1 MTSQPSS
8 VTAVYTAF
16 RAAPKPARSSHR
28 TVCLDRAYCPS
39 CAHYGFRSIQWPFV
53 KASLAVTLMNE
64 AVCAQTI
71 RDGTEADRKKLAQH
85 PNLLTSGSGISY
97 NRENC
102 LKLASLSNSDNEGKG
117 KIFHSYMSLPISFS
131 SPKNY
136 YLDEFSSLLDELLVK
151 IDGLSDSLELSSLEK
166 EWRGTVESRT
176 AESPLVG
183 IPGHHAA
190 AVRLCRLLL
199 FFLTFYTAI
208 FIF

>member
-1 MTSQPSS
+1 
-8 VTAVYTAF
+8 
-16 RAAPKPARSSHR
+16 
-28 TVCLDRAYCPS
+28 
-39 CAHYGFRSIQWPFV
+39 
-53 KASLAVTLMNE
+53 MNE

-71 RDGTEADRKKLAQH
+71 HEGTETDRKKLAQH
-85 PNLLTSGSGISY
+85 PNLTSGSRISY

-102 LKLASLSNSDNEGKG
+102 LKLAPLSNSDNEGKG

-176 AESPLVG
+176 VESPLVG

>member
-39 CAHYGFRSIQWPFV
+39 YAHYGLRSIQWPFV
-53 KASLAVTLMNE
+53 KASLTVTLVNE

-71 RDGTEADRKKLAQH
+71 HEGTEADRKKLAQH
-85 PNLLTSGSGISY
+85 PNLTSGSGISY
-97 NRENC
+97 NRKNC
-102 LKLASLSNSDNEGKG
+102 LKLASLNNSDNEGKG
-117 KIFHSYMSLPISFS
+117 KILSSCMPLPISFS
-131 SPKNY
+131 FPKNY
-136 YLDEFSSLLDELLVK
+136 YLDEFSTLLDELLVK

-176 AESPLVG
+176 VESPLVG

-190 AVRLCRLLL
+190 AVRLCRL
-199 FFLTFYTAI
+199 FFLTFYTEI

>member
-1 MTSQPSS
+1 
-8 VTAVYTAF
+8 
-16 RAAPKPARSSHR
+16 
-28 TVCLDRAYCPS
+28 
-39 CAHYGFRSIQWPFV
+39 
-53 KASLAVTLMNE
+53 MNE

-71 RDGTEADRKKLAQH
+71 CDGTEADRKKLAQH
-85 PNLLTSGSGISY
+85 PNLTSGSRISY
-97 NRENC
+97 NRESC

-117 KIFHSYMSLPISFS
+117 KILRSCMSLPISFS

-183 IPGHHAA
+183 IPEHHAA

-199 FFLTFYTAI
+199 FFFNFLHSNFYILKLVRNHEIDLYKTPLRITLVGKYALARI
-208 FIF
+208 TSII